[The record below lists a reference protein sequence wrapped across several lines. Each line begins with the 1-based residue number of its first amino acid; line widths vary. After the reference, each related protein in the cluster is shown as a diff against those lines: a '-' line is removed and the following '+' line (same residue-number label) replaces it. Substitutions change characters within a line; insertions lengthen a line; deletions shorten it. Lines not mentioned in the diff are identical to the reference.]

1 MTDEKLQAVER
12 ELRNVL
18 HVRTQAV
25 DRDLHRC
32 RHCGT
37 DKRISAC
44 YVDPAKP
51 SKVNHID
58 NIITLCKD
66 CDRAASAA
74 REMTDLDG
82 APAVGVVLCGGTG
95 SRLAPLTLHHN
106 KHELPV
112 GPIPMVFHPIKTLR
126 SLGVR
131 QAVIVVDRYN
141 VGDMV
146 QILGSGKEF
155 GMEFCYAIQEGP
167 GGIADALLLTQP
179 IVRDNNLCVI
189 LGDNVFD
196 NGEFKEPTPLGG
208 NKACVFLKEVADP
221 RDYGVATLEEG
232 KVTEIVEKPT
242 SPKSNQAVTGLY
254 CYTSDVFNVA
264 RDLVPSGRG
273 ELEISDINDF
283 YAKRGELTY
292 ELVSGFWGDAGS
304 NFEQYYAVCD
314 HVLKHQC
321 SGL

>member
-1 MTDEKLQAVER
+1 MTEDVQEWLHVSTQAVER
-12 ELRNVL
+12 DLR
-18 HVRTQAV
+18 
-25 DRDLHRC
+25 RC

-37 DKRISAC
+37 DKDIRAC

-51 SKVNHID
+51 SKIKHID
-58 NIITLCKD
+58 NIITLCKA
-66 CDRAASAA
+66 CDREAITA
-74 REMTDLDG
+74 RERVQIYE

-112 GPIPMVFHPIKTLR
+112 ASVPMVFHPIKTLR

-141 VGDMV
+141 VGNMI

-155 GMEFCYAIQEGP
+155 GMEFCYTIQEGP

-179 IVRDNNLCVI
+179 IVGDSNLCVI

-196 NGEFKEPTPLGG
+196 KGEFKEPVSLEV

-221 RDYGVATLEEG
+221 RDYGVATIEEG
-232 KVTEIVEKPT
+232 KVTEIIEKPT
-242 SPKSNQAVTGLY
+242 SPKSDQAVTGLY
-254 CYTSDVFNVA
+254 WYTNDVFRVA
-264 RDLVPSGRG
+264 RDLKPSGRG
-273 ELEISDINDF
+273 ELEISDINDY

-292 ELVSGFWGDAGS
+292 KLVSGFWGDAGS

-321 SGL
+321 SVL